1 MIVLISIFDTIV
13 NLYKPRIPG
22 QLYQICIKI
31 TIFNISRRD
40 KNKERAKSQ
49 RLSSFF
55 VLPWKVPGLNCSP
68 VRKPAR
74 CRSLPATTARPADMC
89 SNHTYCLYSAT
100 TAKPHQS
107 CICIVST
114 PGQALW
120 NNSGGRECDIADR
133 LTDSGAAP
141 ASRSGS
147 FLVFFAGHWRKFINF
162 VKL

>member
-55 VLPWKVPGLNCSP
+55 VLPWKDSNPHRRNQNPTCYHY
-68 VRKPAR
+68 
-74 CRSLPATTARPADMC
+74 TTRQFMSVLAI
-89 SNHTYCLYSAT
+89 LT
-100 TAKPHQS
+100 TW
-107 CICIVST
+107 ICY
-114 PGQALW
+114 L
-120 NNSGGRECDIADR
+120 
-133 LTDSGAAP
+133 
-141 ASRSGS
+141 
-147 FLVFFAGHWRKFINF
+147 F
-162 VKL
+162 VLFRF

>member
-55 VLPWKVPGLNCSP
+55 ELPWKDSNPHKRNQNPVCYHYTTRQFFCRLGVSSPFDDAKLILIFDLTKYFPIFFDFFPGKKQGKKREKGSLMRRSHCS
-68 VRKPAR
+68 RG
-74 CRSLPATTARPADMC
+74 L
-89 SNHTYCLYSAT
+89 
-100 TAKPHQS
+100 
-107 CICIVST
+107 
-114 PGQALW
+114 
-120 NNSGGRECDIADR
+120 
-133 LTDSGAAP
+133 
-141 ASRSGS
+141 
-147 FLVFFAGHWRKFINF
+147 
-162 VKL
+162 

>member
-55 VLPWKVPGLNCSP
+55 ELPWKDSNPHRRNQNPTCYHYTTRQLLSVCVCKVIRFVAILQMFWQLFFKYFCAYFLILIRPDCFADTN
-68 VRKPAR
+68 VTV
-74 CRSLPATTARPADMC
+74 LPCGNYRRP
-89 SNHTYCLYSAT
+89 
-100 TAKPHQS
+100 
-107 CICIVST
+107 
-114 PGQALW
+114 
-120 NNSGGRECDIADR
+120 
-133 LTDSGAAP
+133 
-141 ASRSGS
+141 
-147 FLVFFAGHWRKFINF
+147 
-162 VKL
+162 

>member
-55 VLPWKVPGLNCSP
+55 VLPMKKLNPLGWKLSIHPKDEPYV
-68 VRKPAR
+68 
-74 CRSLPATTARPADMC
+74 D
-89 SNHTYCLYSAT
+89 
-100 TAKPHQS
+100 
-107 CICIVST
+107 
-114 PGQALW
+114 
-120 NNSGGRECDIADR
+120 
-133 LTDSGAAP
+133 AP
-141 ASRSGS
+141 
-147 FLVFFAGHWRKFINF
+147 
-162 VKL
+162 

>member
-55 VLPWKVPGLNCSP
+55 VLPWKEENLRVGAMVFDFL
-68 VRKPAR
+68 
-74 CRSLPATTARPADMC
+74 CRSGILCKRE
-89 SNHTYCLYSAT
+89 
-100 TAKPHQS
+100 
-107 CICIVST
+107 
-114 PGQALW
+114 
-120 NNSGGRECDIADR
+120 SGGNGKE
-133 LTDSGAAP
+133 
-141 ASRSGS
+141 
-147 FLVFFAGHWRKFINF
+147 
-162 VKL
+162 

>member
-55 VLPWKVPGLNCSP
+55 VLPWKDSNPHRRNQNPTCYHYTTRQFSYP
-68 VRKPAR
+68 KTSFSNR
-74 CRSLPATTARPADMC
+74 CRCAVRFTCAKLRTFFELA
-89 SNHTYCLYSAT
+89 NFSAT
-100 TAKPHQS
+100 FFELFLHPSLHFCQITLIISDITSRLK
-107 CICIVST
+107 
-114 PGQALW
+114 QA
-120 NNSGGRECDIADR
+120 A
-133 LTDSGAAP
+133 
-141 ASRSGS
+141 
-147 FLVFFAGHWRKFINF
+147 
-162 VKL
+162 

>member
-55 VLPWKVPGLNCSP
+55 VLPWKDSNLTGGT
-68 VRKPAR
+68 RIR
-74 CRSLPATTARPADMC
+74 RAT
-89 SNHTYCLYSAT
+89 
-100 TAKPHQS
+100 
-107 CICIVST
+107 IT
-114 PGQALW
+114 PQG
-120 NNSGGRECDIADR
+120 N
-133 LTDSGAAP
+133 
-141 ASRSGS
+141 
-147 FLVFFAGHWRKFINF
+147 FFVCHRVLF
-162 VKL
+162 

>member
-55 VLPWKVPGLNCSP
+55 VVALVRSRTLLN
-68 VRKPAR
+68 
-74 CRSLPATTARPADMC
+74 
-89 SNHTYCLYSAT
+89 LYAMT
-100 TAKPHQS
+100 DFDKKLIEKA
-107 CICIVST
+107 
-114 PGQALW
+114 
-120 NNSGGRECDIADR
+120 SGFRRWDYRNIDVLISIADTEVARKR
-133 LTDSGAAP
+133 LTNIRWELYD
-141 ASRSGS
+141 
-147 FLVFFAGHWRKFINF
+147 LVQET
-162 VKL
+162 L

>member
-55 VLPWKVPGLNCSP
+55 VLPWKDSNPHRRNQNPTCYHY
-68 VRKPAR
+68 
-74 CRSLPATTARPADMC
+74 TTRQDV
-89 SNHTYCLYSAT
+89 SFCLT
-100 TAKPHQS
+100 GAK
-107 CICIVST
+107 V
-114 PGQALW
+114 G
-120 NNSGGRECDIADR
+120 
-133 LTDSGAAP
+133 
-141 ASRSGS
+141 
-147 FLVFFAGHWRKFINF
+147 VFFLLCKFFLAFFIG
-162 VKL
+162 

>member
-55 VLPWKVPGLNCSP
+55 VVAL
-68 VRKPAR
+68 VRTRTRTLRTK
-74 CRSLPATTARPADMC
+74 T
-89 SNHTYCLYSAT
+89 
-100 TAKPHQS
+100 
-107 CICIVST
+107 
-114 PGQALW
+114 
-120 NNSGGRECDIADR
+120 
-133 LTDSGAAP
+133 
-141 ASRSGS
+141 
-147 FLVFFAGHWRKFINF
+147 
-162 VKL
+162 

>member
-55 VLPWKVPGLNCSP
+55 VLPWKEKRLVGSTTQPMEIRPQHQLSYALSPGLIFISSALLVIPCSFS
-68 VRKPAR
+68 VLTVCTISFGKV
-74 CRSLPATTARPADMC
+74 TRPA
-89 SNHTYCLYSAT
+89 
-100 TAKPHQS
+100 
-107 CICIVST
+107 ICISAPPCPNVHF
-114 PGQALW
+114 
-120 NNSGGRECDIADR
+120 R
-133 LTDSGAAP
+133 L
-141 ASRSGS
+141 
-147 FLVFFAGHWRKFINF
+147 VCK
-162 VKL
+162 VK

>member
-55 VLPWKVPGLNCSP
+55 ELPWKDSNPHRRNQNPTCYHYTTRQFLFCEGK
-68 VRKPAR
+68 VREFY
-74 CRSLPATTARPADMC
+74 CIYQILRPIFFIKL
-89 SNHTYCLYSAT
+89 STFSSAMLHV
-100 TAKPHQS
+100 KWS
-107 CICIVST
+107 
-114 PGQALW
+114 
-120 NNSGGRECDIADR
+120 R
-133 LTDSGAAP
+133 L
-141 ASRSGS
+141 
-147 FLVFFAGHWRKFINF
+147 FM
-162 VKL
+162 

>member
-55 VLPWKVPGLNCSP
+55 VVALEGIQNNADAVALCGRGIRKIFYQGL
-68 VRKPAR
+68 
-74 CRSLPATTARPADMC
+74 
-89 SNHTYCLYSAT
+89 
-100 TAKPHQS
+100 
-107 CICIVST
+107 ST
-114 PGQALW
+114 PVGLH
-120 NNSGGRECDIADR
+120 
-133 LTDSGAAP
+133 L
-141 ASRSGS
+141 
-147 FLVFFAGHWRKFINF
+147 
-162 VKL
+162 

>member
-55 VLPWKVPGLNCSP
+55 VLPRKEDTRLSKIFQPFARDYIIIRPDGIMAFRQAVGCFNPLND
-68 VRKPAR
+68 AR
-74 CRSLPATTARPADMC
+74 M
-89 SNHTYCLYSAT
+89 
-100 TAKPHQS
+100 
-107 CICIVST
+107 
-114 PGQALW
+114 
-120 NNSGGRECDIADR
+120 
-133 LTDSGAAP
+133 AAF
-141 ASRSGS
+141 S
-147 FLVFFAGHWRKFINF
+147 
-162 VKL
+162 

>member
-55 VLPWKVPGLNCSP
+55 VLPWKKPDLLWARASP
-68 VRKPAR
+68 AAIVAK
-74 CRSLPATTARPADMC
+74 ATHAMPK
-89 SNHTYCLYSAT
+89 NL
-100 TAKPHQS
+100 
-107 CICIVST
+107 I
-114 PGQALW
+114 
-120 NNSGGRECDIADR
+120 
-133 LTDSGAAP
+133 
-141 ASRSGS
+141 
-147 FLVFFAGHWRKFINF
+147 FIF
-162 VKL
+162 V

>member
-55 VLPWKVPGLNCSP
+55 VLPWKDACLWRLSISACCIMLYIICLKICRLSVFVIIFAVEVVI
-68 VRKPAR
+68 VR
-74 CRSLPATTARPADMC
+74 
-89 SNHTYCLYSAT
+89 
-100 TAKPHQS
+100 
-107 CICIVST
+107 
-114 PGQALW
+114 
-120 NNSGGRECDIADR
+120 
-133 LTDSGAAP
+133 
-141 ASRSGS
+141 
-147 FLVFFAGHWRKFINF
+147 
-162 VKL
+162 